1 MTEQE
6 YRSHPAISRSQLFK
20 IKESPEK
27 FKWAEEHPEPPT
39 PALIFGQLLHA
50 MVLQPETV
58 GHDFVVA
65 PNVDRRT
72 KGGKEM
78 WADFEASAEGKTI
91 VTTDMVEQAVAMRD
105 KLLDNEYVKKL
116 LGGER
121 EKPFFWTDDLTG
133 EECKCRVDCL
143 TSINGMD
150 IIVDLKTAESADTD
164 TFMRH
169 AIKYGYNL
177 QAAMYIEGVKNS
189 NVVKRK
195 VVTNTTQKQYF
206 DEEIGELV
214 TYQDKEYGIVSGGN
228 EGEII
233 TPSFVFIV
241 IEKKPP
247 YAINILQADKAFV
260 LHGFDLFRELIGT
273 YHECKTTGNWWGY
286 LGKHNII
293 NNLPL
298 PAYLAK
304 EVE

>member
-1 MTEQE
+1 MTERE
-6 YRSHPAISRSQLFK
+6 YREYPAISRSQLFK
-20 IKESPEK
+20 LRESPEK
-27 FKWAEEHPEPPT
+27 FRYYMDNPEQPT
-39 PALIFGQLLHA
+39 PALAFGQLLHA

-58 GHDFVVA
+58 DEQFAVA
-65 PNVDRRT
+65 PICDRRT
-72 KGGKEM
+72 TVGKKL
-78 WADFEASAEGKTI
+78 WAEFEEQAESKTV
-91 VTTDMVEQAVAMRD
+91 VTADMIEQAVAMRD
-105 KLLDNEYVKKL
+105 KLMNNDYVRQLLD
-116 LGGER
+116 GER
-121 EKPFFWTDDLTG
+121 EKPFFWVDELTQ

-150 IIVDLKTAESADTD
+150 IIVDLKTAENADTD

-177 QAAMYIEGVKNS
+177 QAAMYGEGVKA
-189 NVVKRK
+189 
-195 VVTNTTQKQYF
+195 NT
-206 DEEIGELV
+206 G
-214 TYQDKEYGIVSGGN
+214 KEHA
-228 EGEII
+228 
-233 TPSFVFIV
+233 FVFIV
-241 IEKKPP
+241 IEKKAP

-273 YHECKTTGNWWGY
+273 YHECKTTGNWYGY

>member
-1 MTEQE
+1 MTERE
-6 YRSHPAISRSQLFK
+6 YRSHLAISRSQLFK
-20 IKESPEK
+20 LRESPEK
-27 FKWAEEHPEPPT
+27 FKWAEEHPEPAT
-39 PALIFGQLLHA
+39 PALVFGQLLHA

-58 GHDFVVA
+58 DEQFAVA
-65 PNVDRRT
+65 PICDRRT
-72 KGGKEM
+72 TVGKKL
-78 WADFEASAEGKTI
+78 WAEFE
-91 VTTDMVEQAVAMRD
+91 EQAESKTVVTADMIEQAIAMRD
-105 KLLDNEYVKKL
+105 KLMSNDYVCQLLD
-116 LGGER
+116 GER
-121 EKPFFWTDDLTG
+121 EKPFFWVDDLTG

-177 QAAMYIEGVKNS
+177 QAAMYGEGVK
-189 NVVKRK
+189 V
-195 VVTNTTQKQYF
+195 NT
-206 DEEIGELV
+206 G
-214 TYQDKEYGIVSGGN
+214 KEH
-228 EGEII
+228 
-233 TPSFVFIV
+233 TFVFIV

-304 EVE
+304 EIE

>member
-6 YRSHPAISRSQLFK
+6 YRQRPAISRSQLFK
-20 IKESPEK
+20 LKDSPEK

-39 PALIFGQLLHA
+39 PALTFGQLLHA

-58 GHDFVVA
+58 GRDFAVA

-105 KLLDNEYVKKL
+105 KLMSNDYVRQLLD
-116 LGGER
+116 GER
-121 EKPFFWTDDLTG
+121 EKPFFWVDELTQ

-150 IIVDLKTAESADTD
+150 IIVDLKTAENADTD

-169 AIKYGYNL
+169 TIKYGYNL
-177 QAAMYIEGVKNS
+177 QAAMYGEGVKA
-189 NVVKRK
+189 
-195 VVTNTTQKQYF
+195 NTGR
-206 DEEIGELV
+206 ECA
-214 TYQDKEYGIVSGGN
+214 
-228 EGEII
+228 
-233 TPSFVFIV
+233 FVFIV
-241 IEKKPP
+241 IEKKAP

-260 LHGFDLFRELIGT
+260 LHGFDVFRELIGT

-304 EVE
+304 EIE

>member
-1 MTEQE
+1 
-6 YRSHPAISRSQLFK
+6 
-20 IKESPEK
+20 
-27 FKWAEEHPEPPT
+27 
-39 PALIFGQLLHA
+39 
-50 MVLQPETV
+50 MVLQPDTV
-58 GHDFVVA
+58 GRDFAVM
-65 PNVDRRT
+65 PTIDRRT
-72 KGGKEM
+72 KAGKEEF
-78 WADFEASAEGKTI
+78 AAFEENSKGKTI
-91 VTTDMVEQAVAMRD
+91 VTAEMFETAVEMCG
-105 KLLDNEYVKKL
+105 KLLDNDYVKTL
-116 LGGER
+116 LDGER
-121 EKPFFWTDDLTG
+121 EKPFFWTDELTG

-195 VVTNTTQKQYF
+195 VVTNITQKQYF

-214 TYQDKEYGIVSGGN
+214 TYQDKEYEIVSGGN

-241 IEKKPP
+241 IEKKTP

-260 LHGFDLFRELIGT
+260 LHGFDMFRELIGT
-273 YHECKTTGNWWGY
+273 YHECKTTGNWYGY

-304 EVE
+304 EIE

>member
-6 YRSHPAISRSQLFK
+6 YRQHPAISRSQLFK
-20 IKESPEK
+20 LKDSPEK
-27 FKWAEEHPEPPT
+27 FKWAEEHPEPST

-58 GHDFVVA
+58 GRDFAVA

-78 WADFEASAEGKTI
+78 WVDFEASAEGKTI
-91 VTTDMVEQAVAMRD
+91 VTTDVVEQAVAMRD
-105 KLLDNEYVKKL
+105 KLMSNEYVKKL
-116 LGGER
+116 LDGER
-121 EKPFFWTDDLTG
+121 EKPFFWVDELTQ

-143 TSINGMD
+143 SHINGMD

-177 QAAMYIEGVKNS
+177 QAAMYGEGVKA
-189 NVVKRK
+189 
-195 VVTNTTQKQYF
+195 NT
-206 DEEIGELV
+206 G
-214 TYQDKEYGIVSGGN
+214 KEHA
-228 EGEII
+228 
-233 TPSFVFIV
+233 FVFIV

-247 YAINILQADKAFV
+247 YAINILQADKAFT
-260 LHGFDLFRELIGT
+260 LHGFDMFRELIGT

-304 EVE
+304 EIE

>member
-6 YRSHPAISRSQLFK
+6 YRNHPAISRSQLFK

-27 FKWAEEHPEPPT
+27 FKWAEEHPEPPA

-58 GHDFVVA
+58 DRDFA
-65 PNVDRRT
+65 
-72 KGGKEM
+72 
-78 WADFEASAEGKTI
+78 
-91 VTTDMVEQAVAMRD
+91 VTTFGRKTKTFDKHQSELEEGVTLVTESEFEQAVAM
-105 KLLDNEYVKKL
+105 KKKL
-116 LGGER
+116 ESIDYVRQLLSGER
-121 EKPFFWTDDLTG
+121 EKPFFWKDDLTG

-143 TSINGMD
+143 SHINGID
-150 IIVDLKTAESADTD
+150 IIVDLKTAENADTD

-177 QAAMYIEGVKNS
+177 QAAMYGEGVKA
-189 NVVKRK
+189 
-195 VVTNTTQKQYF
+195 NT
-206 DEEIGELV
+206 G
-214 TYQDKEYGIVSGGN
+214 KEHA
-228 EGEII
+228 
-233 TPSFVFIV
+233 FVFIV
-241 IEKKPP
+241 IEKKAP

-260 LHGFDLFRELIGT
+260 LHGFDMFRELIGT
-273 YHECKTTGNWWGY
+273 YHECKVSGNWWGY

-304 EVE
+304 EIE

>member
-20 IKESPEK
+20 LRESPEK
-27 FKWAEEHPEPPT
+27 FKWSEEHPEPPT
-39 PALIFGQLLHA
+39 PALVFGQLLHA
-50 MVLQPETV
+50 MVLQPDMV
-58 GHDFVVA
+58 GRDFAVA

-78 WADFEASAEGKTI
+78 WADFEASAEGKTV
-91 VTTDMVEQAVAMRD
+91 VTADMAEQAVAMRD
-105 KLLDNEYVKKL
+105 KLMSNDYVRQL

-121 EKPFFWTDDLTG
+121 EKPFFWTDELTG

-177 QAAMYIEGVKNS
+177 QAAMYGEGVR
-189 NVVKRK
+189 V
-195 VVTNTTQKQYF
+195 NT
-206 DEEIGELV
+206 G
-214 TYQDKEYGIVSGGN
+214 KEHA
-228 EGEII
+228 
-233 TPSFVFIV
+233 FVFV
-241 IEKKPP
+241 TIEKKPP
-247 YAINILQADKAFV
+247 YAINIMQADKAFV

-273 YHECKTTGNWWGY
+273 YHECKVSGNWYGY

>member
-1 MTEQE
+1 
-6 YRSHPAISRSQLFK
+6 LFK
-20 IKESPEK
+20 LRESPEK

-39 PALIFGQLLHA
+39 PALVFGQLLHA
-50 MVLQPETV
+50 IVLQPEAV
-58 GHDFVVA
+58 ERDFAVT
-65 PNVDRRT
+65 PNIDRRT

-105 KLLDNEYVKKL
+105 KLMSNDYVRQLLD
-116 LGGER
+116 GER
-121 EKPFFWTDDLTG
+121 EKPFFWTDELTQ

-143 TSINGMD
+143 SHINGMD
-150 IIVDLKTAESADTD
+150 IIVDLKTAENADTD

-177 QAAMYIEGVKNS
+177 QAAMYGEGVKA
-189 NVVKRK
+189 
-195 VVTNTTQKQYF
+195 NT
-206 DEEIGELV
+206 G
-214 TYQDKEYGIVSGGN
+214 KEHA
-228 EGEII
+228 
-233 TPSFVFIV
+233 FVFIV

-247 YAINILQADKAFV
+247 YAINIMQADKAFV
-260 LHGFDLFRELIGT
+260 LHGFDMFRELIGT
-273 YHECKTTGNWWGY
+273 YHECKVSGNWWGY

-304 EVE
+304 EIE

>member
-1 MTEQE
+1 MTEKE
-6 YRSHPAISRSQLFK
+6 YRQHPAISRSQLFK
-20 IKESPEK
+20 LRESPEK
-27 FKWAEEHPEPPT
+27 FRYYMDNPEPPT
-39 PALIFGQLLHA
+39 PALVFGQLLHA
-50 MVLQPETV
+50 MVLQPETLNR
-58 GHDFVVA
+58 DFAVM
-65 PNVDRRT
+65 PTIDRRT
-72 KGGKEM
+72 KAGKEEF
-78 WADFEASAEGKTI
+78 AAFEENSKGKTV
-91 VTTDMVEQAVAMRD
+91 VTAEMFETAVEMCG

-116 LGGER
+116 LDGER
-121 EKPFFWTDDLTG
+121 EKPFFWVDELTQ

-177 QAAMYIEGVKNS
+177 QAAMYGEGVKA
-189 NVVKRK
+189 
-195 VVTNTTQKQYF
+195 NT
-206 DEEIGELV
+206 G
-214 TYQDKEYGIVSGGN
+214 KEHA
-228 EGEII
+228 
-233 TPSFVFIV
+233 FVFIV

-247 YAINILQADKAFV
+247 YAINIMQADKAFT

-273 YHECKTTGNWWGY
+273 YHECKQSGNWYGY

-304 EVE
+304 EIE